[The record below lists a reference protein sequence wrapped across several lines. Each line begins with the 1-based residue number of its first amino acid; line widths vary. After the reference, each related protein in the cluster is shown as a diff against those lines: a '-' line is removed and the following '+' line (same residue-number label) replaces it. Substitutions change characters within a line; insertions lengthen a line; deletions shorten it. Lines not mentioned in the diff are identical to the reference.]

1 VLRLRD
7 LLNEEGYRARELF
20 VETRNL
26 AETLLKVIEDEQIH
40 LIVMSMQGRTEMLRW
55 IFGATVEKA
64 LNTLPVPVLLARPV
78 YSTIVIPIDGS
89 SWSES
94 AIPKAVEM
102 ARNHNAELVLLHVF
116 QSPTSSYDSQLA
128 LAGQQDMVDQS
139 YTEIHDHLIAIR
151 NMLRKEGLRV
161 REHIIRGSNPAQ
173 AICDYTDTVEGMCMI
188 VMSTHG
194 RTGLSRWLVGSVA
207 QRVIKNAN
215 CPVTLVHQGSG
226 D

>member
-1 VLRLRD
+1 
-7 LLNEEGYRARELF
+7 
-20 VETRNL
+20 
-26 AETLLKVIEDEQIH
+26 
-40 LIVMSMQGRTEMLRW
+40 
-55 IFGATVEKA
+55 
-64 LNTLPVPVLLARPV
+64 
-78 YSTIVIPIDGS
+78 
-89 SWSES
+89 
-94 AIPKAVEM
+94 
-102 ARNHNAELVLLHVF
+102 
-116 QSPTSSYDSQLA
+116 
-128 LAGQQDMVDQS
+128 
-139 YTEIHDHLIAIR
+139 
-151 NMLRKEGLRV
+151 MLRKEGLRV